1 MKKIV
6 KFAGN
11 FIFAFIAVVLLAYII
26 GMRFFPEQLK
36 NIVGYQTFV
45 ILTDSM
51 EPTIPVG
58 SLVVSKDVEE
68 GEDIPPDTIISF
80 HVDRLGDDVIFTH
93 YFKKKEADE
102 TGKER
107 YYTQAENA
115 DRYDDYKTYRED
127 ILGTYIFHI
136 PYAGKIVQFLQSPF
150 ALIELGLI
158 LIILIIYYLLWNKFD
173 REEKALM
180 EMQMAADV
188 IDSGPD
194 EPDFEIR
201 REGAVL
207 TEESPP
213 SIMETEEITVADAS
227 AEEAEEPCAKPEMV
241 NGQPEISGKVLFGYR
256 MAPSSGAFESGSAG
270 FSLTVEVDG
279 TVRYEAYAGGK
290 GKEAVRYSR
299 LSGRSLKKLKKIMK
313 DSQLVIRNL
322 PETLDNGFSIGRGS
336 FFIFRGRMVTA
347 WNIRHNNLKKMKAK
361 DYTYYKKYKKNMKHE
376 NDVLELFKKIRN
388 VLREEGIKIN
398 LDLAE
403 IKAGK

>member
-1 MKKIV
+1 MKKVLKVIGNLITGILI
-6 KFAGN
+6 AG
-11 FIFAFIAVVLLAYII
+11 LLAYIAAVH
-26 GMRFFPEQLK
+26 FFPEQLK
-36 NIVGYQTFV
+36 ERLGYQTFV

-51 EPTIPVG
+51 EPTIPVD
-58 SLVVSKDVEE
+58 SLVVVRNLGDEE
-68 GEDIPPDTIISF
+68 EIKENEIISF
-80 HVDRLGDDVIFTH
+80 RVDRLGDDVIFTH
-93 YFKKKEADE
+93 YFKKKEIDE

-107 YYTQAENA
+107 YYTIAENA
-115 DRYDDYKTYRED
+115 DRYDDYVTYRED
-127 ILGTYIFHI
+127 ILGTYQFHI
-136 PYAGKIVQFLQSPF
+136 PYAGKLVRFLQSPF
-150 ALIELGLI
+150 ALLELGLI
-158 LIILIIYYLLWNKFD
+158 CIFLIIYHILWNKFD
-173 REEKALM
+173 NEEKLLA
-180 EMQMAADV
+180 EIAETGNV
-188 IDSGPD
+188 IDSGLDKAPPETESVCVIPKE
-194 EPDFEIR
+194 EP
-201 REGAVL
+201 
-207 TEESPP
+207 SS
-213 SIMETEEITVADAS
+213 SIMEAEETAAVDAT

-299 LSGRSLKKLKKIMK
+299 LSGKSLKKLKKIMK

-398 LDLAE
+398 LDSAE